1 MLKKWKTLSSK
12 ELLTNKIFT
21 VKEEIVESPK
31 TEKTHPVWSLEV
43 SEWVNIIPIT
53 SENKVVLVNQYR
65 FGSKQ
70 MSLEIPGGM
79 VDCGEEPERAAIREL
94 YEETGYESNNIVKL
108 GKVLPN
114 PALMGNYAYTYLAL
128 DVRST
133 GLQKLDGMEDIEIIE
148 VPMEE
153 IPNYIQS
160 GKIEHSI
167 VISAFY
173 LLERFNNKV

>member
-1 MLKKWKTLSSK
+1 MLKEWKTLSVK
-12 ELLTNKIFT
+12 NLLTNKIFT

-31 TEKTHPVWSLEV
+31 KRTSHPVWSLEV

-53 SENKVVLVNQYR
+53 SDNKVVLVNQYR
-65 FGSKQ
+65 FGSKK

-79 VDCGEEPERAAIREL
+79 VDPGEDPKIASVREL
-94 YEETGYESNNIVKL
+94 YEETGYESKEVIKL

-114 PALMGNYAYTYLAL
+114 PALMGNYAHTFLAL
-128 DVRST
+128 NAQRT
-133 GLQKLDGMEDIEIIE
+133 GLQKLDGMEDIEI
-148 VPMEE
+148 VE
-153 IPNYIQS
+153 IPIDDIPKLIES

-173 LLERFNNKV
+173 LLERFNKN